1 MSHKKKTAI
10 VLGGTNPHIE
20 LIRQLKE
27 RGYYTIL
34 LDYLDN
40 PIAKPYADLHVQ
52 ESSMDLDKAVKV
64 AREYNAELV
73 MTACVDQANITACY
87 VAEQLGLTKP
97 YSYETACRITDK
109 AEMKKAMVS
118 HGIPTTRFMM
128 LEQDE
133 MPETTDLRFP
143 VMVKP
148 TNTHGTSG
156 VKKAYNMQ
164 QVQAYLP
171 YARSC
176 SRTHGALLEE
186 YFEGTEVSAYC
197 IVKLGKAHIIMI
209 SERLSVVEGE
219 DQVLKCYATV
229 TPPAISEKAKAR
241 IEKAA
246 DDIADAFGLTNTPLH
261 VQALV
266 NGDDIDIIEF
276 AARVAG
282 GLSYE
287 TIRKNLGMD
296 MISAA
301 IDSYLEKDIELN
313 YHAPTK
319 YYAVNLVYGKDG
331 IYDHIEGV
339 DALVADGI
347 VENFHYYRNP
357 GSKVSQERANSCR
370 IAAFITSGESRKA
383 LCEKAR
389 AAFDRLKVFDVN
401 GVDITRRDLILK

>member
-1 MSHKKKTAI
+1 MADKKKTAI

-20 LIRQLKE
+20 LIRQLKG

-52 ESSMDLDKAVKV
+52 ESSMDLEMAVKV

-109 AEMKKAMVS
+109 AEMKRAMLAN
-118 HGIPTTRFMM
+118 GIPTTRFVM
-128 LEQDE
+128 LERDE
-133 MPETTDLRFP
+133 TPETVDLRFP

-156 VKKAYNMQ
+156 VKKAFSIEEI
-164 QVQAYLP
+164 QAYLP
-171 YARSC
+171 YSRSC
-176 SRTHGALLEE
+176 SRTHAVLLEE

-197 IVKLGKAHIIMI
+197 IVKRGKAHIIMI

-219 DQVLKCYATV
+219 DQVIKCYATV
-229 TPPAISEKAKAR
+229 TPPAISERARAR
-241 IEKAA
+241 IETAA
-246 DDIADAFGLTNTPLH
+246 DDIARAFGLKNTPLH

-266 NGDDIDIIEF
+266 NGDEIDIIEF

-282 GLSYE
+282 GLSYQ
-287 TIRKNLGMD
+287 TIKKNLGMD

-301 IDSYLEKDIELN
+301 IDSYLEKEIELN
-313 YHAPTK
+313 YHAPVRQ
-319 YYAVNLVYGKDG
+319 YAVNLVYGKDG
-331 IYDHIEGV
+331 VYDHIEGV
-339 DALVADGI
+339 DGLISEGL

-357 GSKVSQERANSCR
+357 GSKISQERANSCR
-370 IAAFITSGESRKA
+370 VAAFITSGETRGELCDKA
-383 LCEKAR
+383 A
-389 AAFDRLKVFDVN
+389 AAFERLTVFGTKGD
-401 GVDITRRDLILK
+401 DLTRRDLILK